1 MHRTALPAA
10 ATAVTAS
17 SWRKFGSA
25 TITTSVSGCRIA
37 ASMSVVISGIDQR
50 SLNARARDSLR
61 EYTTCTRSRPRC
73 PWSVI
78 V

>member
-1 MHRTALPAA
+1 LPAA

-17 SWRKFGSA
+17 SWRKFGRA
-25 TITTSVSGCRIA
+25 TITTSVEGCRIA
-37 ASMSVVISGIDQR
+37 ASMSVVRSGIDHR
-50 SLNARARDSLR
+50 SLNALALASLR
-61 EYTTCTRSRPRC
+61 EYTTWTRSRPRC